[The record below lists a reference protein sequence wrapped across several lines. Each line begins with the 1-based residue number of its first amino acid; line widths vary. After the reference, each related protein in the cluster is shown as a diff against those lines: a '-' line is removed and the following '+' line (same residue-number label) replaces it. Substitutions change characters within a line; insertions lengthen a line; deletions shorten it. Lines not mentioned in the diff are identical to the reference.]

1 LGEKH
6 EQDAKYLDSCRNK
19 RNVAEYDYVGGVTE
33 ADVTELIAYV
43 NELRDEV
50 LRWLSEHHSE
60 LL

>member
-1 LGEKH
+1 M
-6 EQDAKYLDSCRNK
+6 
-19 RNVAEYDYVGGVTE
+19 AEYDYVGGVTE